1 MKRAIHPIKADMMR
15 VQRMFPAKFGLA
27 LMLAFGLLFGVFLK
41 NGTTLLAF
49 GNSVFGED
57 IGFLWNLI
65 DPSAPDESLVRSA
78 FAGTSLFVPLIV
90 CLAIL
95 QERGYEEGCRISSAR
110 GLARFNGALA
120 HVLSSSLIIGA
131 AYSALCLLLFAIAIT
146 RGGQN
151 YAHSMLAAF
160 LPAMMINAVLV
171 ISIALETVTIYRI
184 TGSAVLSGAAIIIG
198 FVMSLTLYGAFLQAP
213 IPSLRWIFFLP
224 GPYLGVGCALG
235 YSDMGQLTLLGYG
248 VAASCLSVLIYALLS
263 FRAGVC
269 SMARQIKRLLQSE
282 LKHVSKWAYA
292 LILVI
297 YAYMV
302 ILQLNS
308 FPMWFCSLRENSF
321 LGFFPDPTLPLSAED
336 VLLFGNAEVFRGLLF
351 NVAPLAHALF
361 FPFIAACIVPRF
373 VSSGFIEEPWGL
385 SEARGGK
392 RVCAIVA
399 RAMLS
404 SFALLGAFILSSVVL
419 YCLNCT
425 IVLDAQ
431 QYFNLNIFCYRL
443 LLASAV
449 CLAYVVSCVIAVS
462 YFGAGF
468 GPIGM
473 LLLVNVVAIY
483 IQIGANS
490 MLPLPA
496 SMLMWICGVTPL
508 GNGQCISILI
518 DCLINVASVVA
529 ICFTVDRLRS
539 RFL

>member
-1 MKRAIHPIKADMMR
+1 M
-15 VQRMFPAKFGLA
+15 
-27 LMLAFGLLFGVFLK
+27 
-41 NGTTLLAF
+41 T
-49 GNSVFGED
+49 
-57 IGFLWNLI
+57 
-65 DPSAPDESLVRSA
+65 
-78 FAGTSLFVPLIV
+78 
-90 CLAIL
+90 
-95 QERGYEEGCRISSAR
+95 
-110 GLARFNGALA
+110 
-120 HVLSSSLIIGA
+120 
-131 AYSALCLLLFAIAIT
+131 
-146 RGGQN
+146 
-151 YAHSMLAAF
+151 
-160 LPAMMINAVLV
+160 
-171 ISIALETVTIYRI
+171 
-184 TGSAVLSGAAIIIG
+184 
-198 FVMSLTLYGAFLQAP
+198 
-213 IPSLRWIFFLP
+213 
-224 GPYLGVGCALG
+224 
-235 YSDMGQLTLLGYG
+235 
-248 VAASCLSVLIYALLS
+248 
-263 FRAGVC
+263 
-269 SMARQIKRLLQSE
+269 RQIKRLLQSE

-297 YAYMV
+297 YACMV
-302 ILQLNS
+302 VLQLNS

-321 LGFFPDPTLPLSAED
+321 LGFFPDPTLRLSAED

-399 RAMLS
+399 RVVLS

-419 YCLNCT
+419 YCLNCV

-443 LLASAV
+443 LLASVV

-462 YFGAGF
+462 YFGSGF

-483 IQIGANS
+483 IQLGAIS
-490 MLPLPA
+490 MLPLPS

-518 DCLINVASVVA
+518 DCLINVASVFI